1 MSLFLQQI
9 ANGLVIGSTYAVV
22 ALGFALA
29 FTVLRVINF
38 AHPDIFMVG
47 MFAGLV
53 AAAPGPWG
61 FVIALAGGAL
71 GAAALGLALERT
83 VLAPLRGRDVLMTL
97 IGTLG
102 VAIMLENGMALV
114 AGPDPVSYPSL
125 VPTRFIDIGSVTVTL
140 RQLVNFAICLALLA
154 LVSLY
159 VRATRFGR
167 ATRAIAERP
176 DVAAAF
182 GVDVGRVCQVTIV
195 IASAMAGVAAVSVGA
210 LYGTASAFVGLLYGL
225 KAFTCMLVAG
235 NRYFEGVMVVALGL
249 GIVEALV
256 TGYVSSSL
264 RDAVAFFVLIG
275 VLLFRP
281 NGLFGTREFTA
292 FLPAG
297 LRKKLMGK
305 ELLT

>member
-1 MSLFLQQI
+1 MTLLLQQI

-53 AAAPGPWG
+53 FAAPGPWG
-61 FVIALAGGAL
+61 FVAAIVTGAL
-71 GAAALGLALERT
+71 GAAAVGYALERA

-102 VAIMLENGMALV
+102 VAIMLENGMALIV
-114 AGPDPVSYPSL
+114 GPDPVSYPNL
-125 VPTRFIDIGSVTVTL
+125 VPARFVDMGSVTLTL
-140 RQLVNFAICLALLA
+140 RQVINFAICLALLG

-159 VRATRFGR
+159 VRGTKFGR

-182 GVDVGRVCQVTIV
+182 GVDVGRVCQITIL

-210 LYGTASAFVGLLYGL
+210 LYGSAYAFVGLLYGL

-249 GIVEALV
+249 GVIEALV

-281 NGLFGTREFTA
+281 NGLFGSYA
-292 FLPAG
+292 A
-297 LRKKLMGK
+297 
-305 ELLT
+305 